1 MPGVSSSTGLIA
13 ARVQPISKPK
23 PKKIE
28 LSGTSRPAPFTLR
41 PFAGLFNPFP
51 YGCSVLCNHP
61 ADCEAKEF
69 VKRAKESWATEGK
82 TLLLPTEMELIRAT
96 LLAGGVLDTST
107 PQEPPGQD
115 TTATTTVPEELFRKY
130 TETDSR
136 PLTPTPTLASG
147 PLTAHRSTHD
157 EGPAPCNPRER
168 TTLILDLRTA
178 SQEQETE
185 TLSWHALTLE
195 PPPSPKRPTEL
206 SKRSSILQQ
215 NQGHQNRPALPP
227 PPSPVQV
234 TSGTFSDHESSRNE
248 DQEEDSES
256 ESGSPMRRRG
266 KKLKKRKC
274 RRGSAYG
281 QQNEVRGPLEPLET
295 QVSQVDDG
303 SRRNSGQHQVATEVE
318 VKMERAVTP
327 VQDHQ
332 LSSFLTPDIIRHL
345 GRELDRETVEEEFN
359 LKRKIALEEALRVK
373 GETQPNLKTNRT
385 ATAAPVCQ
393 NAPRVFSRQSARFEL
408 LDSGS
413 LRSMKPLDYLGK
425 FVFLTPGR
433 KLIFGRTFNK
443 FYEDTMDGLRYIQ
456 PNEVMEALEEV
467 MGKPFTGEQMEK
479 FGEYLGIIRE
489 PLDFRTWCGVC
500 AVCERL
506 LTPLPPRDVDPPAW
520 IERADFEALERRL
533 KHIDVDPMLARLL
546 RDIRDQ

>member
-1 MPGVSSSTGLIA
+1 MPGISSSTGLIA
-13 ARVQPISKPK
+13 ARVQPIYKPK

-28 LSGTSRPAPFTLR
+28 LSGTSKPAPFTLR

-96 LLAGGVLDTST
+96 LLAGGVLDCSV
-107 PQEPPGQD
+107 PQEAHSQD
-115 TTATTTVPEELFRKY
+115 TAATTTVPEELFRKY

-147 PLTAHRSTHD
+147 PLTAHRNPPED
-157 EGPAPCNPRER
+157 GPAPCNPRER

-178 SQEQETE
+178 SQEQEAE

-195 PPPSPKRPTEL
+195 PPPSPRRPSDISRPL
-206 SKRSSILQQ
+206 LHQQSHQARS
-215 NQGHQNRPALPP
+215 AAPP
-227 PPSPVQV
+227 PPSPVQP
-234 TSGTFSDHESSRNE
+234 GAFSDGGSSRNE
-248 DQEEDSES
+248 DQEVDTDTEA
-256 ESGSPMRRRG
+256 GSPMKRRG

-303 SRRNSGQHQVATEVE
+303 SRRNSGQQQVTSEVDI
-318 VKMERAVTP
+318 KPERAVTP
-327 VQDHQ
+327 VQDHHPH
-332 LSSFLTPDIIRHL
+332 SFLTPDIIRHL

-359 LKRKIALEEALRVK
+359 LRRKIALEEALRVK
-373 GETQPNLKTNRT
+373 EETQPNVKSSRIPVT
-385 ATAAPVCQ
+385 APVCQ

-413 LRSMKPLDYLGK
+413 LVAMKPLDYLGK

-456 PNEVMEALEEV
+456 PNELMEALQEV
-467 MGKPFTGEQMEK
+467 MGRPFTEEQMLK
-479 FGEYLGIIRE
+479 FGEIMGEIKE
-489 PLDFRTWCGVC
+489 PLNFRTWCGVC
-500 AVCERL
+500 AICERL
-506 LTPLPPRDVDPPAW
+506 LSPLPPRDVDPPAW

-533 KHIDVDPMLARLL
+533 KCVQADPMLVKLL

>member
-1 MPGVSSSTGLIA
+1 MPGLSSSTGLIA
-13 ARVQPISKPK
+13 ARLHPITKPK

-96 LLAGGVLDTST
+96 LLAGGVLDSST
-107 PQEPPGQD
+107 PQEPLGQD
-115 TTATTTVPEELFRKY
+115 ATATTTVPEELFRKY

-147 PLTAHRSTHD
+147 PLTAHRSAQ
-157 EGPAPCNPRER
+157 EEVPATCNPRER

-195 PPPSPKRPTEL
+195 PPPSPRRPSEV
-206 SKRSSILQQ
+206 SKPLVP
-215 NQGHQNRPALPP
+215 QNRPAVPP
-227 PPSPVQV
+227 PPSPVQA
-234 TSGTFSDHESSRNE
+234 TSGTFSDHGSSRNE
-248 DQEEDSES
+248 DQEDDSES
-256 ESGSPMRRRG
+256 ETGSPMKRRG

-295 QVSQVDDG
+295 QVSQVEDG
-303 SRRNSGQHQVATEVE
+303 SRRSSGQQQMAAEAE
-318 VKMERAVTP
+318 VKVERATTP
-327 VQDHQ
+327 VQEHQ
-332 LSSFLTPDIIRHL
+332 PCSFLTPEIIRHL

-359 LKRKIALEEALRVK
+359 LRRKIALEEALRVK
-373 GETQPNLKTNRT
+373 GETQPNLKATRT
-385 ATAAPVCQ
+385 PAAAPVCQ

-413 LRSMKPLDYLGK
+413 LGPMKPLDYLGK

-443 FYEDTMDGLRYIQ
+443 FYEDTMDGMRYIQ
-456 PNEVMEALEEV
+456 PNEVMEALGEV
-467 MGKPFTGEQMEK
+467 MGGPFTEEQLQK
-479 FGEYLGIIRE
+479 FGDLLGDIRE

-506 LTPLPPRDVDPPAW
+506 LSPLPPREVDPPAW

-533 KHIDVDPMLARLL
+533 RNVDADPMLVKLL
-546 RDIRDQ
+546 RDIRDL